1 MLKNAGLLMFLS
13 LVVFSGT
20 VYAEGGKIGYVD
32 VAKLFD
38 NYQKTKDNDQVLQD
52 LGKKKEA
59 EREKI
64 VQDIRKQKDEIALL
78 NNEDAKNKKQEQLDA
93 KLRELE
99 DFDRVAK
106 RDLGQ
111 QRNNVVREIFKS
123 IDDSVQR
130 YGERKGYDFIFNE
143 RALVYRNAKSD
154 LTQDVLN
161 ELNEEYKKKR

>member
-1 MLKNAGLLMFLS
+1 MLKVAGFLMLLS
-13 LVVFSGT
+13 AAVFSGT
-20 VYAEGGKIGYVD
+20 AYAEGGKIGYVD

-52 LGKKKEA
+52 LGKKKET

-64 VQDIRKQKDEIALL
+64 VQGIRKQKDEIALL

-111 QRNNVVREIFKS
+111 QRNNVVRDIFKS

-143 RALVYRNAKSD
+143 RALVYRNPKSD

-161 ELNEEYKKKR
+161 ELNAEYKKKR